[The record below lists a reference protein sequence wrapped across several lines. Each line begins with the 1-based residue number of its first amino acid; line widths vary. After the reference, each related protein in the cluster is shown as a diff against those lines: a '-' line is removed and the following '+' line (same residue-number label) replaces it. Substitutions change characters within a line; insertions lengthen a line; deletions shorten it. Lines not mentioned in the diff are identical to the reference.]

1 MSGDR
6 VVVPADRGGAPA
18 SRGRRGDVLG
28 VLRESPSSW
37 SISEIAAR
45 LGVHPNT
52 ARFHLD
58 VLVGSGQVERVVTE
72 RSGPGRPPLRF
83 RAVPGMDPEGPRRY
97 RLLAGILASGLV
109 AGPDPVSS
117 ATAAGRVWG
126 AQFAGPD
133 SAGPPTVALAVDQL
147 VTMLDDL
154 DFAPEPPP
162 RPGGDRIG
170 LRHCPFLELAP
181 GQEQVVCRAHL
192 GLMQGAM
199 TEMDAPVTVD
209 VLTPFVEPNLCVAH
223 LGPTRAAPP
232 GS

>member
-1 MSGDR
+1 MSGDP
-6 VVVPADRGGAPA
+6 VAVSADRGRPPA
-18 SRGRRGDVLG
+18 SRGRRGEVLG
-28 VLRESPSSW
+28 VLREAPSSW
-37 SISEIAAR
+37 SIAEIAAR

-58 VLVGSGQVERVVTE
+58 VLVGSGQVERVTTE

-83 RAVPGMDPEGPRRY
+83 RAVPGMDPAGPRRY

-109 AGPDPVSS
+109 SGPDPVGS

-126 AQFAGPD
+126 ARLAGPEG
-133 SAGPPTVALAVDQL
+133 ARPATATRAVDQL

-154 DFAPEPPP
+154 DFAPEPPS
-162 RPGGDRIG
+162 RPDGDRIG
-170 LRHCPFLELAP
+170 LRHCPFLELAR
-181 GQEQVVCRAHL
+181 GQEQVVCQAHL
-192 GLMQGAM
+192 GLMQGAL

-223 LGPTRAAPP
+223 LGPARAALP